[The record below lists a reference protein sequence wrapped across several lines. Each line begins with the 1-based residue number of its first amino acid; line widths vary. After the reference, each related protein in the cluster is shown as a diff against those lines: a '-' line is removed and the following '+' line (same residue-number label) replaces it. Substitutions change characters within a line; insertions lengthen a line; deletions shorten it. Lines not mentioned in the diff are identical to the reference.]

1 MKIEKMKK
9 KEQGKSLSE
18 NNDNDKFSVITRE
31 MFKFP
36 IFGRGVQSL
45 LKEIEKSWDKKGIR
59 WIATV
64 NPEFVV
70 EAGNSLKFRHILNN
84 TWLNVP
90 DGVGIVWAV
99 RWKGN
104 KSGSKFERFWRP
116 VEEGLAILRG
126 ENRRA
131 LISGVELMDQ
141 LCRVAA
147 NQEKSVYFLGGWG
160 DRANK
165 TAIFFTNKYPGLKVA
180 GARDEN
186 FDFRT
191 KVDYLFVAY
200 GMKKQEEWIET
211 NLKRLKVGLVMGVG
225 RSFDYYSGELD
236 RAPESWR
243 KRGLEWLYSLFKQPS
258 RWRRQLR
265 LPGFIWLVAKSHPKT
280 GFPEPGR
287 D

>member
-1 MKIEKMKK
+1 MKKEKMKK
-9 KEQGKSLSE
+9 NEGDKSLE
-18 NNDNDKFSVITRE
+18 GNKDNDKFSVIVQE

-36 IFGRGVQSL
+36 IFGRGMQSL
-45 LKEIEKSWDKKGIR
+45 LNEIERSRERTGVM

-64 NPEFVV
+64 NPEFVM
-70 EAGNSLKFRHILNN
+70 EANKSLKFRHILNM
-84 TWLNVP
+84 TWFNVP

-104 KSGSKFERFWRP
+104 RRGSIIERFWRP
-116 VEEGLAILRG
+116 VKEGLAILRG
-126 ENRRA
+126 ENREV

-141 LCRVAA
+141 LCQVAA
-147 NQEKSVYFLGGWG
+147 NLGKSVYFLGGWG
-160 DRANK
+160 DRAKK
-165 TAIFFTNKYPGLKVA
+165 TANFFINKYPKLKVA
-180 GARDEN
+180 GAKDEN

-191 KVDYLFVAY
+191 KIDYLFVAY
-200 GMKKQEEWIET
+200 GMKKQEEWIKA
-211 NLKRLKVGLVMGVG
+211 NLKRLNAGLVMGVG

-243 KRGLEWLYSLFKQPS
+243 KRGLEWLYSLIKQPS

-265 LPGFIWLVAKSHPKT
+265 LPGFIWLVAKSRPKT
-280 GFPEPGR
+280 EFPELGQ